1 MRQVAPIKS
10 LAALSLAFL
19 LAGCGA
25 LGLGGEPSEVE
36 QRAER
41 LRTPPDV
48 LSAREESPTVPRDAA
63 SDPEADPGEPDSPP
77 TATRRD
83 PEDYLQVVDGR
94 VVLDTGLPVNAA
106 WAVLG
111 RSLERAGF
119 ALMDSDRDALTHQI
133 RYNPA
138 AVVGAS
144 PDEFENDESPDRG
157 RLGALAFWRGEP
169 PPPVQ
174 TLVLQVEERGPGA
187 RFFLKRTDD
196 EPAPSSAAR
205 QVLQVVAEQIKP

>member
-1 MRQVAPIKS
+1 MRQGARIKA

-25 LGLGGEPSEVE
+25 LGLGGEPSEAE

-48 LSAREESPTVPRDAA
+48 LAAQEPPRIEPQDEAA
-63 SDPEADPGEPDSPP
+63 APEAVAEPDSAP
-77 TATRRD
+77 AVTRRD
-83 PEDYLQVVDGR
+83 PEDYLQVVDGQ

-119 ALMDSDRDALTHQI
+119 ALLDSDRDALTHRI

-144 PDEFENDESPDRG
+144 PEEFEQGEAPDGG
-157 RLGALAFWRGEP
+157 RLSGLAFWRSEP

-174 TLVLQVEERGPGA
+174 TLVLQVEESGPGA
-187 RFFLKRTDD
+187 RFSLRRPDG